1 MDEKNFK
8 SGFAVLAG
16 LPNAGKSTLL
26 NRLAGG
32 LLSAVTHKPQTT
44 RQNILAI
51 CEGEDYQIVFVDTPG
66 FLKPQYQLQQ
76 TMADCVDRAVR
87 EEADVVL
94 FVADAAAPFEANEK
108 LAEKLKQVFCP
119 VFLVLNKTDLV
130 KDPAAL
136 DALEARAKAALPQI
150 AQTFRISAAKNTGI
164 KALTAAVARVLPV
177 SPAYFPAGQWTDRW
191 ERFYAAE
198 FIREQ
203 IFLLYQK
210 EIPYSTFVEV
220 EKFTEN
226 LGAKN
231 FIRATIHV
239 ERASQKPIIIGKG
252 GVMIGKLRE
261 RAQKRI
267 EEFLGKKYRVELNVT
282 VSPDWRNSTA
292 LLEKFG
298 YLSSDEGPISA

>member
-26 NRLAGG
+26 NQLAGG

-51 CEGEDYQIVFVDTPG
+51 CEGENYQAVFVDTPG
-66 FLKPQYQLQQ
+66 FLMPKYKLQQ

-94 FVADAAAPFEANEK
+94 FMLDATADYAANAK
-108 LAEKLKQVFCP
+108 LVEKLKKLFCP
-119 VFLVLNKTDLV
+119 IFLVINKTDLV
-130 KDPAAL
+130 QDAAQLKTL
-136 DALEARAKAALPQI
+136 DEKARQDLPI
-150 AQTFRISAAKNTGI
+150 RQTFHISAAKGTGI
-164 KALTAAVARVLPV
+164 EALKKAVAEALPV
-177 SPAYFPAGQWTDRW
+177 SPAYFPQGQWTDRW

-203 IFLLYQK
+203 IFLLYGQ
-210 EIPYSTFVEV
+210 EIPYSTFVEI

-226 LGAKN
+226 LGSKN
-231 FIRATIHV
+231 FIRALIHV
-239 ERASQKPIIIGKG
+239 ERESQKPIIIGKG
-252 GVMIGKLRE
+252 GSMIAKLRE
-261 RAQKRI
+261 RSQKRI
-267 EEFLGKKYRVELNVT
+267 AEFLGKKYRVELNVV
-282 VSPDWRNSTA
+282 VSPDWRNSSKM
-292 LLEKFG
+292 LEKFG
-298 YLSSDEGPISA
+298 YIDKDPRDM

>member
-26 NRLAGG
+26 NALAGG

-51 CEGEDYQIVFVDTPG
+51 CEGENYQIVFVDTPG
-66 FLKPQYQLQQ
+66 FLKPQYKLQQ

-94 FVADAAAPFEANEK
+94 FLVDASADFSANEK
-108 LAEKLKQVFCP
+108 LVEKLKQVFCP
-119 VFLVLNKTDLV
+119 IFLVLSKTDLV
-130 KDPAAL
+130 KDNAVL
-136 DALEARAKAALPQI
+136 DALEARVRKEL
-150 AQTFRISAAKNTGI
+150 N
-164 KALTAAVARVLPV
+164 VARVLRISAQKKVGLDELKEAVAEVLPI
-177 SPAYFPAGQWTDRW
+177 SPAYFPQGQWTDRW

-210 EIPYSTFVEV
+210 EIPYSTFVAV
-220 EKFTEN
+220 EKFTED
-226 LGAKN
+226 LGPKN
-231 FIRATIHV
+231 FIRAVIHV
-239 ERASQKPIIIGKG
+239 ERESQKPIIIGKG
-252 GVMIGKLRE
+252 GSMIAKLRE

-267 EEFLGKKYRVELNVT
+267 EQFLGKKYRVELQVV
-282 VSPDWRNSTA
+282 VSPDWRNDRGK
-292 LLEKFG
+292 LEEFG
-298 YLSSDEGPISA
+298 YLIKDESFPK